1 MPLATN
7 ALCSLNDV
15 RAFLQKDAADTEQDP
30 IIESLIDRASEA
42 IINYCG
48 REFAPAAAATKRTFR
63 YRGGNMLDLAPYD
76 LQSAT
81 LVEIDTETSSP
92 TTLVAD
98 DDYTFEPFPARD
110 GVYQWMEIPNHTVDA
125 GCHAKGFREVEITG
139 TWGYAAVP
147 ADVKHAAIVTV
158 VTWMRNDVA
167 AFSTTFNL
175 DENRVERPEALPS
188 SVRGTLA
195 GYKRIN
201 LG

>member
-7 ALCSLNDV
+7 ALCTLV
-15 RAFLQKDAADTEQDP
+15 EARAFLQKDAADTEQDT

-48 REFAPAAAATKRTFR
+48 REFAPAAAATLRRFR
-63 YRGGNMLDLAPYD
+63 YRGGNMLDLSPYD

-81 LVEIDTETSSP
+81 LVQIDTETSSP

-110 GVYQWMEIPNHTVDA
+110 GVYQWMELPNYDVDSS
-125 GCHAKGFREVEITG
+125 CYPKGFREVEITG
-139 TWGYAAVP
+139 TWGFATVP

-158 VTWMRNDVA
+158 AIWMRRDVS

-175 DENRVERPEALPS
+175 DEGRLERPEGLPS